1 MTRRTRARVLIQRAQ
16 GASYGALSSSLDT
29 KEIQEHK
36 ILIFYIVR
44 ARLGHVES
52 AFEARL
58 RGWLGTRLGRH
69 GGAFEG
75 AFEECWGRIEGAMG
89 ALWKAQWGRV

>member
-1 MTRRTRARVLIQRAQ
+1 MARVLIQRAQ
-16 GASYGALSSSLDT
+16 GASHGALSSSLDT

-44 ARLGHVES
+44 ACLGHVES

-58 RGWLGTRLGRH
+58 REWLGTCLGRH
-69 GGAFEG
+69 GGAFED
-75 AFEECWGRIEGAMG
+75 CWGRIEGAMG